1 MESKDEMVDLMVIE
15 HEEAVEDY
23 EDDGEELEDEDEGPP
38 PLPAR
43 DYEEFCDPL
52 KVVKDLQDT
61 QEITRAEPEE
71 KLLRD
76 KSEEKDGIKAREEFI
91 KHHEDFTDTQ
101 DQVAITRATRATLER
116 ENDTVIEEM
125 IEPDKSTEGCE
136 TTTIK
141 EDILI
146 DSTEEIKKGLPSS
159 ELENSEAVAEETERN
174 DVESSESAQSTESPC
189 QLESSELPIDAEK
202 EATNNVTDSDGEALT
217 SRQMIASLTE
227 ELADNVIMGDDG
239 TKPQE
244 VEETVDVLDDVEELE
259 VDLTDPA
266 VEAAATKIQSAF
278 KGYKTR
284 QSLSD
289 N

>member
-1 MESKDEMVDLMVIE
+1 M
-15 HEEAVEDY
+15 
-23 EDDGEELEDEDEGPP
+23 
-38 PLPAR
+38 
-43 DYEEFCDPL
+43 
-52 KVVKDLQDT
+52 
-61 QEITRAEPEE
+61 
-71 KLLRD
+71 
-76 KSEEKDGIKAREEFI
+76 
-91 KHHEDFTDTQ
+91 
-101 DQVAITRATRATLER
+101 
-116 ENDTVIEEM
+116 
-125 IEPDKSTEGCE
+125 
-136 TTTIK
+136 
-141 EDILI
+141 
-146 DSTEEIKKGLPSS
+146 
-159 ELENSEAVAEETERN
+159 
-174 DVESSESAQSTESPC
+174 
-189 QLESSELPIDAEK
+189 PIDAEK

-244 VEETVDVLDDVEELE
+244 VEETVDVLDDVEELGRGLAPPSCINLRTVSE

>member
-1 MESKDEMVDLMVIE
+1 MVKTVYGGGTEKVQTELEKEKKQLEDLVNLAANQEQDLLVMESKDEMVDLMVIE

-189 QLESSELPIDAEK
+189 QLESSGLHF
-202 EATNNVTDSDGEALT
+202 
-217 SRQMIASLTE
+217 SR
-227 ELADNVIMGDDG
+227 
-239 TKPQE
+239 K
-244 VEETVDVLDDVEELE
+244 
-259 VDLTDPA
+259 
-266 VEAAATKIQSAF
+266 
-278 KGYKTR
+278 Y
-284 QSLSD
+284 
-289 N
+289 